1 MNTELPLKNNVK
13 DVRLDLN
20 ITQAELAETV
30 GVSRNTI
37 VSIEN
42 GRYCPSAKLALQIC
56 IALNKKFEEL
66 FFFENDESE
75 KNGCPFPGSRIGCQR
90 QCTRGKQFCT

>member
-13 DVRLDLN
+13 DIRLDLN

-56 IALNKKFEEL
+56 IALNKKFEDL

-75 KNGCPFPGSRIGCQR
+75 ETSEN
-90 QCTRGKQFCT
+90 QFDYRSLVKLINKKGDG

>member
-1 MNTELPLKNNVK
+1 MAEELVLKNNVK

-20 ITQAELAETV
+20 ITQADLAQTI

-42 GRYCPSAKLALQIC
+42 GIFCPSAKTALQLC
-56 IALNKKFEEL
+56 NALGKSFEEL
-66 FFFENDESE
+66 FYF
-75 KNGCPFPGSRIGCQR
+75 
-90 QCTRGKQFCT
+90 

>member
-56 IALNKKFEEL
+56 IALNKKFKEL

-75 KNGCPFPGSRIGCQR
+75 KTTEI
-90 QCTRGKQFCT
+90 

>member
-1 MNTELPLKNNVK
+1 MHSEEFMTKELTLLNDVK
-13 DVRLDLN
+13 DVRLDKN

-56 IALNKKFEEL
+56 IALDKKFEDL
-66 FFFENDESE
+66 FFFDDEESE
-75 KNGCPFPGSRIGCQR
+75 D
-90 QCTRGKQFCT
+90 TE

>member
-1 MNTELPLKNNVK
+1 MNTELPLKNNIK

-20 ITQAELAETV
+20 ITQADLAETV

-42 GRYCPSAKLALQIC
+42 GKYTPNAKLALLIC
-56 IALNKKFEEL
+56 IALEKKFEEL
-66 FFFENDESE
+66 FFFDSNPDAE
-75 KNGCPFPGSRIGCQR
+75 
-90 QCTRGKQFCT
+90 

>member
-1 MNTELPLKNNVK
+1 MNTELPLKNNIK

-20 ITQAELAETV
+20 ITQADLAETV

-42 GRYCPSAKLALQIC
+42 GRYTPNAKLALLIC
-56 IALNKKFEEL
+56 IALEKKFEEL
-66 FFFENDESE
+66 FFFDSNPDAE
-75 KNGCPFPGSRIGCQR
+75 
-90 QCTRGKQFCT
+90 

>member
-1 MNTELPLKNNVK
+1 MASEVVLKNSVK
-13 DVRLDLN
+13 DVRLDMN

-42 GRYCPSAKLALQIC
+42 GKYCPSAKLALQIC
-56 IALNKKFEEL
+56 VALDSKFEDI
-66 FFFENDESE
+66 FYFDED
-75 KNGCPFPGSRIGCQR
+75 
-90 QCTRGKQFCT
+90 

>member
-1 MNTELPLKNNVK
+1 MTKELTLLNDVK
-13 DVRLDLN
+13 DVRLDKN

-56 IALNKKFEEL
+56 IALDKKFEDL
-66 FFFENDESE
+66 FFFDDEESE
-75 KNGCPFPGSRIGCQR
+75 DTEQNINLTTDR
-90 QCTRGKQFCT
+90 QSN

>member
-1 MNTELPLKNNVK
+1 MNTELPLKNNIK

-20 ITQAELAETV
+20 ITQADLAKTV

-42 GRYCPSAKLALQIC
+42 GKYTPNAKLALLIC
-56 IALNKKFEEL
+56 IALEKKFEEL
-66 FFFENDESE
+66 FFFDSDPDAE
-75 KNGCPFPGSRIGCQR
+75 
-90 QCTRGKQFCT
+90 

>member
-1 MNTELPLKNNVK
+1 MNTELPLKNNIK

-20 ITQAELAETV
+20 ITQADLAETV

-42 GRYCPSAKLALQIC
+42 GKYTPNAKLALLIC
-56 IALNKKFEEL
+56 IALEKKFEEL
-66 FFFENDESE
+66 FFFDSDSDAE
-75 KNGCPFPGSRIGCQR
+75 
-90 QCTRGKQFCT
+90 

>member
-1 MNTELPLKNNVK
+1 MNTELPLKNNIK

-20 ITQAELAETV
+20 ITQADLAETV

-42 GRYCPSAKLALQIC
+42 GKYTPNAKLALLIC
-56 IALNKKFEEL
+56 IALEKKFEEL
-66 FFFENDESE
+66 FFFDSDPDAE
-75 KNGCPFPGSRIGCQR
+75 
-90 QCTRGKQFCT
+90 

>member
-1 MNTELPLKNNVK
+1 MNTEIPLKNNVK

-30 GVSRNTI
+30 DVSRNTI

-56 IALNKKFEEL
+56 IALNKKFEE
-66 FFFENDESE
+66 
-75 KNGCPFPGSRIGCQR
+75 
-90 QCTRGKQFCT
+90 T

>member
-1 MNTELPLKNNVK
+1 MNTELPLKNIIK

-20 ITQAELAETV
+20 ITQADLAETV

-42 GRYCPSAKLALQIC
+42 GKYTPNAKLALLIC
-56 IALNKKFEEL
+56 IALEKKFEEL
-66 FFFENDESE
+66 FFFDSDPDAE
-75 KNGCPFPGSRIGCQR
+75 
-90 QCTRGKQFCT
+90 

>member
-1 MNTELPLKNNVK
+1 MTKELTLLNDVK
-13 DVRLDLN
+13 DVRLDKN

-56 IALNKKFEEL
+56 IALDKKFEDL
-66 FFFENDESE
+66 FFFDDEESE
-75 KNGCPFPGSRIGCQR
+75 D
-90 QCTRGKQFCT
+90 TE

>member
-1 MNTELPLKNNVK
+1 MNTELSLKNNIK

-20 ITQAELAETV
+20 ITQADLAETV

-42 GRYCPSAKLALQIC
+42 GKYTPNAKLALLIC
-56 IALNKKFEEL
+56 IALEKKFEEL
-66 FFFENDESE
+66 FFFDSDPDAE
-75 KNGCPFPGSRIGCQR
+75 
-90 QCTRGKQFCT
+90 

>member
-1 MNTELPLKNNVK
+1 MNTELTLLNNVK
-13 DVRLDLN
+13 DVRLDMN

-56 IALNKKFEEL
+56 NAL
-66 FFFENDESE
+66 E
-75 KNGCPFPGSRIGCQR
+75 KNFEDLFYFEDDQEEEPSEN
-90 QCTRGKQFCT
+90 

>member
-1 MNTELPLKNNVK
+1 MNTELPLKNNIK

-20 ITQAELAETV
+20 ITQADLAETV

-42 GRYCPSAKLALQIC
+42 EKYTPNAKLALLIC
-56 IALNKKFEEL
+56 IALEKKFEEL
-66 FFFENDESE
+66 FFFDSDPDAE
-75 KNGCPFPGSRIGCQR
+75 
-90 QCTRGKQFCT
+90 

>member
-1 MNTELPLKNNVK
+1 MNTELPLKNNIK

-20 ITQAELAETV
+20 ITQADLAETV

-42 GRYCPSAKLALQIC
+42 GKYTPNAKLALLIC
-56 IALNKKFEEL
+56 IALEKKFEEL
-66 FFFENDESE
+66 FFFDSNSDAE
-75 KNGCPFPGSRIGCQR
+75 
-90 QCTRGKQFCT
+90 